1 MKRFDFKVYLLG
13 ALCLTTL
20 LIFSSCTSSDD
31 PVKKISKD
39 DVYSYLQYLNVKDA
53 KAIYYK
59 QSSSR
64 SIASQDEGWYK
75 LDFSGKEAKLIVT
88 PNDTTRYQISIDRL
102 EKLSDDYLLIWPNLA
117 DVMSAISDNN
127 KNNVEIKQTDDIS
140 TMNLMSLVDTKT
152 GKIYRWPDDAPVIQS
167 EGDLSSKTDSKGNI
181 LFAFKFN
188 SYTQVYR
195 LDTKKISVE
204 ALLPENISFDIFAP
218 LNEQDVIYGKGTDI
232 NMLEAYVKLANG
244 SIFPVPTNQL
254 PFIFGDKLYTI
265 DSTTGNISRYD
276 TAGENGLLQPTEIL
290 QENDLRNYT
299 SLDAVPNPLHETIL
313 LGFLYEFDGK
323 AIVRKLSHKLY
334 ISTPWTTVN
343 AWYNL
348 TQNNTLEKISMED
361 YSESTITFPNDIKV
375 QGITTTPD
383 SPDVKFYGY
392 RYQDGK
398 SIIGT
403 ISNEGKVTVDHVSE
417 GNNAIVKLIPL
428 N

>member
-102 EKLSDDYLLIWPNLA
+102 EKLSDDYLLIWP
-117 DVMSAISDNN
+117 
-127 KNNVEIKQTDDIS
+127 
-140 TMNLMSLVDTKT
+140 
-152 GKIYRWPDDAPVIQS
+152 
-167 EGDLSSKTDSKGNI
+167 
-181 LFAFKFN
+181 
-188 SYTQVYR
+188 
-195 LDTKKISVE
+195 
-204 ALLPENISFDIFAP
+204 FDIFAP